1 MSQPVDDNKGVQG
14 VSAEGP
20 NMSYHSEEYIG

>member
-1 MSQPVDDNKGVQG
+1 MSRPADDIRGVQG
-14 VSAEGP
+14 VNAEAP